1 MPPFFYHTI
10 NKKPQIL
17 FIFSSNSSSCSDCTE
32 EMQAYVKEVTNE
44 LASEIKSE
52 IRDVIT
58 KVEDVL
64 DSTDNL
70 DMSSFNLSTL
80 NNLTR

>member
-1 MPPFFYHTI
+1 
-10 NKKPQIL
+10 
-17 FIFSSNSSSCSDCTE
+17 
-32 EMQAYVKEVTNE
+32 MQAYVKEVTNE